1 MLLRMSLA
9 LLRDLSRPKLLDIV
23 MLLKRSPCLSVNEM
37 AGALCMSYMG
47 VKQNCVQLEKLGYLD
62 TWLRP
67 KKAGGR
73 PEKMYRLT
81 GKMEALFPNV
91 ACDLVID
98 LLEAAEKTVGRS
110 NAEAML
116 EHHFMMKAQRYLTAV
131 KGRTLLE
138 KVQAFTKVRQAEG
151 CVASCEF
158 SAQDGLR
165 LVEYHSPIAQLARTY
180 PKVSELETRMVEA
193 VVGCAVERVEQRQD
207 RLTRVEF
214 RMKAKL
220 GK

>member
-1 MLLRMSLA
+1 M
-9 LLRDLSRPKLLDIV
+9 
-23 MLLKRSPCLSVNEM
+23 
-37 AGALCMSYMG
+37 GA
-47 VKQNCVQLEKLGYLD
+47 
-62 TWLRP
+62 R
-67 KKAGGR
+67 
-73 PEKMYRLT
+73 
-81 GKMEALFPNV
+81 NV

-98 LLEAAEKTVGRS
+98 LLEAAEKTSGRS

-116 EHHFMMKAQRYLTAV
+116 EHHFMMKAQRYLGVV

-138 KVQAFTKVRQAEG
+138 KVQAFTKVRQSEG
-151 CVASCEF
+151 CVATCEF

-165 LVEYHSPIAQLARTY
+165 LVEYHSPIAHLARTY
-180 PKVSELETRMVEA
+180 PKTSELETRMVEK
-193 VVGCAVERVEQRQD
+193 VVGCAVERIEQRQD